1 MIEYGGVMQPSFL
14 RVTGV
19 EVSMPEIDMQTMTVP
34 KRLGA
39 IYYGY
44 EMGGRTVSLEVT
56 LVKPPYRTLQELE
69 IQLAKWLFPYT
80 SGNFTNPFGDLQKL
94 YLEEDK
100 SKYLEVRVSNTVS
113 IKDIVKAGEG
123 TIEFYSPSPFY
134 YDSLEIS
141 ETKTIVSSG
150 GANYVTYN
158 GSYDVYPYEITV
170 TMDTAVTGCTIRN
183 SALSKNLS
191 IYKSMNAG
199 DVIKIYPNKREVYI
213 NDEYAMKYVAIGKTQ
228 FPILLAN
235 SENRFYTT
243 LGNGTLEIKSRILYI

>member
-69 IQLAKWLFPYT
+69 ILLAKWLFPYT
-80 SGNFTNPFGDLQKL
+80 SGSINPFSDLQKL

-141 ETKTIVSSG
+141 ETKTIVSAG